1 VTDFKVGDIAE
12 VRDNGPILKAG
23 QRFTVNEVLGQ
34 RIRIDRP
41 GPSNVFSALIFRKV
55 GGDLVQEPAA
65 AATSLEA
72 LISQGL
78 ESPVKSVQRA
88 AERARDAVQRFVEV
102 EREERGKAA
111 LHAEA
116 AELERKLREVKAKL
130 RGKPAGAAPAS
141 KATPKAEP
149 SNQRGNQ
156 AVIRAWCQEQGIE
169 VPAKGRLPRE
179 AVEAYERAHA

>member
-23 QRFTVNEVLGQ
+23 ERFTVKEVLGQ

-41 GPSNVFSALIFRKV
+41 GASNVFSSLIFRKV
-55 GGDLVQEPAA
+55 GGGDAAQEPVAA
-65 AATSLEA
+65 AASLEA

-78 ESPVKSVQRA
+78 ESPVKAVQRA

-111 LHAEA
+111 LHAEV
-116 AELERKLREVKAKL
+116 AELERQLREAKAKL
-130 RGKPAGAAPAS
+130 RQKPTEAAAAPAAS
-141 KATPKAEP
+141 VADM
-149 SNQRGNQ
+149 
-156 AVIRAWCQEQGIE
+156 RAWCQDQGIY
-169 VPAKGRLPRE
+169 VPVKGRLPHE
-179 AVEAYERAHA
+179 AAEAYEQAHA